1 MEILYKTS
9 KMKKYLN
16 EDDLMIGDIIRYADQ
31 TEPERATL
39 QTLIDISKGA
49 KVVGVEI
56 SKQNLEKFGFK
67 NVPDGDIWC
76 LLSTAIDFV
85 PKGETESKECDKRLS
100 TLCFFHEVQH
110 VFRAIGVD
118 YFFDPKYQHYK

>member
-1 MEILYKTS
+1 
-9 KMKKYLN
+9 MKEYLD
-16 EDDLMIGDIIRYADQ
+16 EDDLMIGDIIRDADK

-67 NVPDGDIWC
+67 GIPGGDIWC
-76 LLSTAIDFV
+76 LLTTAFDFV
-85 PKGETESKECDKRLS
+85 PKGVTKSKECDKRLS
-100 TLCFFHEVQH
+100 TLRFFHEVQH
-110 VFRAIGVD
+110 IFRTIGVD